1 MKLTSNIINWSLTLV
16 VVGLIA
22 LISNWVGQDIMP
34 AKAVPGILALMGI
47 ALIGMILQQLIPLN
61 IPSIAYI
68 GVLGLVLTIPGMP
81 TAPYIVSWTHNVE
94 LMALATPVVA
104 YAGISI
110 GNSWT
115 DFAKLGWKTIVVG
128 MVILMS
134 TYVGS
139 AVVAHIVLK
148 IQGII

>member
-22 LISNWVGQDIMP
+22 LISNWIGQDIMP
-34 AKAVPGILALMGI
+34 SKAVPGILALMGI

-81 TAPYIVSWTHNVE
+81 TAPYIVSWTQCRINGFSY
-94 LMALATPVVA
+94 TSC
-104 YAGISI
+104 GICWYF
-110 GNSWT
+110 NRQFL
-115 DFAKLGWKTIVVG
+115 D
-128 MVILMS
+128 
-134 TYVGS
+134 
-139 AVVAHIVLK
+139 
-148 IQGII
+148 

>member
-22 LISNWVGQDIMP
+22 LISNWIGQDIMP
-34 AKAVPGILALMGI
+34 SKAVPGILALMGI

-81 TAPYIVSWTHNVE
+81 TAPYIVSWSHNVE